1 MMFYFGRHF
10 MAGADAQ
17 RQARFN
23 SAWQLPEVRFSH
35 RLITAVWGT
44 VFVGELIVRVT
55 LIYRVSAATVLIVS
69 PILLGTLTIAT
80 MIWAFSYG
88 HRVRVRALALL
99 NSVPNPDIHEPA

>member
-1 MMFYFGRHF
+1 
-10 MAGADAQ
+10 
-17 RQARFN
+17 
-23 SAWQLPEVRFSH
+23 VRFSH
-35 RLITAVWGT
+35 RLITTVWGT